1 MKSNFVKTTV
11 IVLSAVLLA
20 LLVLLSVFSGVGRKE
35 AALANEG
42 TALAASADTVI
53 TTPFVTLEADGRQ
66 ITVEDTAGKTVQQLL
81 DQARIE
87 LKDEDM
93 LVISPDQLLDG
104 TLTIRLIR
112 KCTVSVAF
120 TSDDPA
126 VESRCV
132 IAMAEGT
139 VADAVA
145 LAGIELKDDHIVN
158 YELDKALEDGMEIQ
172 ISLKEPEPEE
182 TEPAP
187 TTPPSNPSPSTP
199 KPTEPKPTEPKPTE
213 PKPTEPKPTE
223 PKPTEPKPTEPEPT
237 EAERTIVSIEI
248 YEDCDGS
255 GHGVKVITYS
265 DGTQEEVYF

>member
-11 IVLSAVLLA
+11 IVLSVVLLA
-20 LLVLLSVFSGVGRKE
+20 LVVLLSVFSGAGRKE
-35 AALANEG
+35 AAMANEG
-42 TALAASADTVI
+42 AALAAPANTVI

-87 LKDEDM
+87 LGEEDM
-93 LVISPDQLLDG
+93 LVIAPEQVLDG

-112 KCTVSVAF
+112 KCTVTVVV
-120 TSDDPA
+120 TNEDPA
-126 VESRCV
+126 GESRWV
-132 IAMAEGT
+132 IALAEGT
-139 VADAVA
+139 VADAIE
-145 LAGIELKDDHIVN
+145 LAGIQLEEDHIVN

-182 TEPAP
+182 TEPEETKPAP
-187 TTPPSNPSPSTP
+187 APSNPSPSTP
-199 KPTEPKPTEPKPTE
+199 KPNEPKPTEPKPTE

-223 PKPTEPKPTEPEPT
+223 PTEP
-237 EAERTIVSIEI
+237 ERTIVSIEI

>member
-1 MKSNFVKTTV
+1 MKSNFVKTTM
-11 IVLSAVLLA
+11 IVLAIVLLA
-20 LLVLLSVFSGVGRKE
+20 LVVLLSIFSGVGRKE
-35 AALANEG
+35 ATLDDKGA
-42 TALAASADTVI
+42 ALAASANTVI

-87 LKDEDM
+87 RKDEDM

-104 TLTIRLIR
+104 TLTIRLVR
-112 KCTVSVAF
+112 KCTVSVVF
-120 TSDDPA
+120 TPEEPA
-126 VESRCV
+126 KESRCV

-139 VADAVA
+139 VADAIA
-145 LAGIELKDDHIVN
+145 LAGIELKEDHIVN

-182 TEPAP
+182 TEPEETEPAP
-187 TTPPSNPSPSTP
+187 TTPPSNPSPSKP

-223 PKPTEPKPTEPEPT
+223 PKPTEPTEP
-237 EAERTIVSIEI
+237 ERTIVSVEI

>member
-11 IVLSAVLLA
+11 IVLSVVLLA
-20 LLVLLSVFSGVGRKE
+20 LVVLLSVFSGAGRKE
-35 AALANEG
+35 AAMANEG
-42 TALAASADTVI
+42 AALAAPANTVM

-87 LKDEDM
+87 LGEEDM
-93 LVISPDQLLDG
+93 LVIAPEQVLDG

-112 KCTVSVAF
+112 KCTVTVVV
-120 TSDDPA
+120 TNEDPA
-126 VESRCV
+126 GESRWV
-132 IAMAEGT
+132 ITLAEGT
-139 VADAVA
+139 VADAID
-145 LAGIELKDDHIVN
+145 LAGIQLEEDHIVN

-172 ISLKEPEPEE
+172 ISLKEPEPEATEPEE
-182 TEPAP
+182 TEPEETKPAP
-187 TTPPSNPSPSTP
+187 APSNPTPSTP

-223 PKPTEPKPTEPEPT
+223 PTEP
-237 EAERTIVSIEI
+237 ERTIVSIEI

>member
-1 MKSNFVKTTV
+1 MKRNFVKTTV
-11 IVLSAVLLA
+11 IVLSAVLLT
-20 LLVLLSVFSGVGRKE
+20 LVVLLSVFSGTGRKE
-35 AALANEG
+35 AAISQEG
-42 TALAASADTVI
+42 AALAASADTVI

-93 LVISPDQLLDG
+93 LVISPEQVLDG

-112 KCTVSVAF
+112 KCTVSVVLA
-120 TSDDPA
+120 SEDPA
-126 VESRCV
+126 GESRWV
-132 IAMAEGT
+132 IVLAEGT
-139 VADAVA
+139 VADAID
-145 LAGIELKDDHIVN
+145 LAGIQLEEDHIVN

-182 TEPAP
+182 TEPEETKPAP
-187 TTPPSNPSPSTP
+187 APSNPTPSTP
-199 KPTEPKPTEPKPTE
+199 RPTEPKPTEPKPTE

-223 PKPTEPKPTEPEPT
+223 PTEP
-237 EAERTIVSIEI
+237 ERTIVSVEI

>member
-1 MKSNFVKTTV
+1 MKSNIVKTTV
-11 IVLSAVLLA
+11 IVLSVVLLA
-20 LLVLLSVFSGVGRKE
+20 LVVLLSVFSGAGRKE
-35 AALANEG
+35 AAMANEG
-42 TALAASADTVI
+42 AALAAPANTVI

-66 ITVEDTAGKTVQQLL
+66 ITVEDTVGKTLQQLL

-87 LKDEDM
+87 LDEEDM
-93 LVISPDQLLDG
+93 LVIAPEQVLDG

-112 KCTVSVAF
+112 KCTVTVVV
-120 TSDDPA
+120 TNEDPA
-126 VESRCV
+126 GESRWV
-132 IAMAEGT
+132 IALAEGT
-139 VADAVA
+139 VADAIEF
-145 LAGIELKDDHIVN
+145 AGIQLEEDHIVN

-182 TEPAP
+182 TEPEETKP
-187 TTPPSNPSPSTP
+187 TPSNPTPSTP

-223 PKPTEPKPTEPEPT
+223 PTEP
-237 EAERTIVSIEI
+237 ERTIVSIEI

>member
-1 MKSNFVKTTV
+1 MKSNCVKTTM
-11 IVLSAVLLA
+11 IVLTIVLLA
-20 LLVLLSVFSGVGRKE
+20 LVVLLSVFSGVGRKE
-35 AALANEG
+35 ATLDDKGA
-42 TALAASADTVI
+42 ALAASANTVI

-87 LKDEDM
+87 RNDEDM

-104 TLTIRLIR
+104 TLTIRLVR
-112 KCTVSVAF
+112 KCTVSVVF
-120 TSDDPA
+120 TPEEPA
-126 VESRCV
+126 KESRCV

-139 VADAVA
+139 VADAIA
-145 LAGIELKDDHIVN
+145 LAGIELKEDHIVN
-158 YELDKALEDGMEIQ
+158 YELDKALEDGMDIQ

-187 TTPPSNPSPSTP
+187 TTPPSNPSPSKP

-213 PKPTEPKPTE
+213 PKPTEPKSTE
-223 PKPTEPKPTEPEPT
+223 PKPTEPTEP
-237 EAERTIVSIEI
+237 ERTIVSVEI